1 MHKKLVNCDTHI
13 DDLVNSIKSS
23 IKIFPSCGLMKP
35 HNKGIYDEVLEEA
48 SQLKSSN
55 PDLDLTD
62 RYYIAYYSVKK
73 KKKLKK

>member
-1 MHKKLVNCDTHI
+1 MGSSTKKMSEVEQI
-13 DDLVNSIKSS
+13 
-23 IKIFPSCGLMKP
+23 LMKA

-73 KKKLKK
+73 KKKLNK

>member
-1 MHKKLVNCDTHI
+1 MSEVEQI
-13 DDLVNSIKSS
+13 
-23 IKIFPSCGLMKP
+23 LMKA

-73 KKKLKK
+73 KKKLNK